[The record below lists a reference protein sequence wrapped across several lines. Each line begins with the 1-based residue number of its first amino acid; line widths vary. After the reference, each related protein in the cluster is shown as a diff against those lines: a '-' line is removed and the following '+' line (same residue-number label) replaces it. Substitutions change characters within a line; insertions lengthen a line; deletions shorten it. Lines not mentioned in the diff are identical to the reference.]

1 MDNIWKE
8 YFAFFLDQLNKE
20 ELVELVNLHRL
31 MVKYFLDY
39 QVMGFEDFKD
49 MLGKRLSLTSA
60 MLGEIAIELGMESND
75 EFLNRLKKEA
85 IDRLK

>member
-49 MLGKRLSLTSA
+49 MLGKRLALTSA